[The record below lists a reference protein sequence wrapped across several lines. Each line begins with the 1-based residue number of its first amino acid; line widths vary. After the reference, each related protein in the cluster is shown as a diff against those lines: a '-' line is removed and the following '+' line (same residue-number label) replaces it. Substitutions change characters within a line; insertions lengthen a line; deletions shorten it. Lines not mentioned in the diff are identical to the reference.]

1 MRKIRKSKRRE
12 TMRIYMGADPNF
24 KGQKCKILNQ
34 TGDTAYVVFADDD
47 LLGTTK
53 TEIDMKYLI

>member
-1 MRKIRKSKRRE
+1 MRKTRRTKKR
-12 TMRIYMGADPNF
+12 TDIKTYMGADPNF
-24 KGQKCKILNQ
+24 KGLKCKILSQ
-34 TGDTAYVVFADDD
+34 TGDIAYVVFADDD

>member
-1 MRKIRKSKRRE
+1 MRKTKRTKKR
-12 TMRIYMGADPNF
+12 TDIKTYMGTDPNF

-34 TGDTAYVVFADDD
+34 TGSTAYVVFADDD